1 MTVLEKNAF
10 DAKDEGETVDTSIRS
25 PRPKD
30 AATLI
35 LVRRDH
41 EKPRVL
47 VGRRSG
53 RHDFMPDKF
62 VFPGGRVEPFD
73 GRVPAVSEL
82 KETEVAKL
90 KFMTRRIPRSFPLT
104 AIRETFEE
112 TGLIVGQPGTVE
124 GKIPK
129 NWEEYFSQGAVPCL
143 SHFRFIGRAI
153 TPPYRPKRFDAR
165 FFFGFAEDTLI
176 DERPPVDGAELLD
189 LQWPTFDEAVELNLP
204 SVTRYMLEEIEK
216 RLKNPDKSINPPFVR
231 WTRTGHAT
239 DRIQ

>member
-10 DAKDEGETVDTSIRS
+10 EAKDEGEIVDTSVRS

-35 LVRRDH
+35 LVRRDQ
-41 EKPRVL
+41 EFPRVL

-73 GRVPAVSEL
+73 GRVPVVSEL
-82 KETEVAKL
+82 NELEEIKL
-90 KFMTRRIPRSFPLT
+90 RFMTRRLPRSFALT

-112 TGLIVGQPGTVE
+112 TGLIVGQNGSLNCE
-124 GKIPK
+124 IGSS
-129 NWEEYFSQGAVPCL
+129 WEEYFAQGAVPCL
-143 SHFRFIGRAI
+143 SHFKFIGRAI

-165 FFFGFAEDTLI
+165 FFLAIAEDTLI
-176 DERPPVDGAELLD
+176 DDRPAVDGAELLE
-189 LQWPTFDEAVELNLP
+189 LQWPTIDEAMQLNLP
-204 SVTRYMLEEIEK
+204 SVTRFMLEEIK
-216 RLKNPDKSINPPFVR
+216 NRLASPHEFINPPFLR
-231 WTRTGHAT
+231 WTRKGHVNS
-239 DRIQ
+239 RIV